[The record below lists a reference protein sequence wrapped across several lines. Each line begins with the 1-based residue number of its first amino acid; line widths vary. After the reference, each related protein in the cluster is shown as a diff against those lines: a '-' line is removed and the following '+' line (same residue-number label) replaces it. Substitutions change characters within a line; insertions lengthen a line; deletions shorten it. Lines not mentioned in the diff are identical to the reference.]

1 MKPLLEKIDPVFG
14 SSFTIR
20 EFTDLD
26 PVYKPFWHF
35 HPEYEIVYIS
45 KGKGKR
51 HIGNHI
57 SYYEDGDLI
66 FLGPNLPHLG
76 FTEGHFKDQV
86 EVVVQMK
93 EDFLGKE
100 FLNVPE
106 MREVHHLFERSR
118 KGIIFHGQTREW
130 AGAQLRAMAHME
142 PFERLME
149 LIKVLRV
156 LGQTEEYSS
165 LNADG
170 FAFEVQAQHL
180 DRIQEVYEYVE
191 AQFQQEVTLD
201 EVSRRVNMTVPAF
214 CRYFKRLTGK
224 TFTHFVN
231 EVRVAHAC
239 RLLNNEHL
247 SIAAVSFDS
256 GFNNLSHFNKQFRL
270 VVGTSPRAFRQNLRK
285 IVE

>member
-1 MKPLLEKIDPVFG
+1 MKALLEKIDPIFG

-86 EVVVQMK
+86 EIVLQMK
-93 EDFLGKE
+93 EDFLGKG
-100 FLNVPE
+100 FLQAPE
-106 MREVHHLFERSR
+106 MRDIQHLFERSR
-118 KGIIFHGQTREW
+118 KGLIFNGKTRDQIGQKLREMV
-130 AGAQLRAMAHME
+130 RME
-142 PFERLME
+142 PFERMLA
-149 LIKVLRV
+149 LLQVLQF
-156 LGQTEEYSS
+156 LAATDECDS

-170 FAFEVQAQHL
+170 FALEVQAQHL
-180 DRIQEVYEYVE
+180 DRMQEVYHYVE
-191 AQFQQEVTLD
+191 SHFQQEVSLEEAAKRT
-201 EVSRRVNMTVPAF
+201 NMTVPAF
-214 CRYFKRLTGK
+214 CRYFKRITGK
-224 TFTHFVN
+224 TFTHLVN
-231 EVRVAHAC
+231 EVRIAHAC
-239 RLLNNEHL
+239 RLLNDEHL

-256 GFNNLSHFNKQFRL
+256 GFNNLSHFNKQFKL
-270 VVGTSPRAFRQNLRK
+270 VVGSSPRAFRQNLK
-285 IVE
+285 QIV

>member
-1 MKPLLEKIDPVFG
+1 MKALLEKIDPIFG

-86 EVVVQMK
+86 EIVLQMK
-93 EDFLGKE
+93 EDFLGKG
-100 FLNVPE
+100 FLQAPE
-106 MREVHHLFERSR
+106 MRDIQHLFERSR
-118 KGIIFHGQTREW
+118 KGLIFNGATREKI
-130 AGAQLRAMAHME
+130 GQRLREMVRME
-142 PFERLME
+142 PFERMLA
-149 LIKVLRV
+149 LLQVLHF
-156 LGQTEEYSS
+156 LASTDECNS

-170 FAFEVQAQHL
+170 FALEVQAQHL
-180 DRIQEVYEYVE
+180 DRMQEVYHYVE
-191 AQFQQEVTLD
+191 AHFKQEVSL
-201 EVSRRVNMTVPAF
+201 EEAAKRANMTVPAF
-214 CRYFKRLTGK
+214 CRYFKRITGK
-224 TFTHFVN
+224 TFTHLVN
-231 EVRVAHAC
+231 EVRIAHAC
-239 RLLNNEHL
+239 RLLNDEHM
-247 SIAAVSFDS
+247 SIAAVCFDS
-256 GFNNLSHFNKQFRL
+256 GFNNLSHFNKQFKL
-270 VVGTSPRAFRQNLRK
+270 VVGASPRAFRHNLK
-285 IVE
+285 QIVE